1 MRLHGKALIA
11 LVFFGLMAVAGTVTG
26 LGFTG
31 GFSSDKSSTTDS
43 NLLSP
48 APSVVVEPTPTPF
61 PVETRE
67 ITPASPEAPAESAPV
82 FTPEETK
89 ESLTRVLVEP
99 DSDFEEELRDA
110 GLSIRGWKTDFSR
123 HSVPFAEI
131 FSGGPPR
138 DGIPPLDDPKFTT
151 PDEAAEW
158 LGDQEPVIS
167 FELNGETR
175 AYPLQILMWHEIAN
189 DVVGGVPVTVTFC
202 PLCNTALVFE
212 RTLDG
217 VVYDFGTSGNLRNSD
232 LVMWDRQTESW
243 WQQFTGEA
251 IVGELTGRKL
261 KALPAPIISFADFK
275 DAHSN
280 GAILSRDTGFS
291 RAYGRNPYGGYDRA
305 DNPPFL
311 FFGDLDGRLAPKDR
325 VVDVIIDDIAV
336 AFPFKVLGE
345 ERAVDYTVGTQDVAV
360 FFKSGTVSALDGS
373 SIASSKDVG
382 ATGVFD
388 PNVDGKRLTFRADG
402 DWFVDEETGSTW
414 NILGQAVDGPLK
426 GQQLKPIVH
435 TNVFWFAIA
444 AFRPDAMIYQ
454 GQG

>member
-1 MRLHGKALIA
+1 
-11 LVFFGLMAVAGTVTG
+11 
-26 LGFTG
+26 
-31 GFSSDKSSTTDS
+31 
-43 NLLSP
+43 
-48 APSVVVEPTPTPF
+48 
-61 PVETRE
+61 
-67 ITPASPEAPAESAPV
+67 
-82 FTPEETK
+82 
-89 ESLTRVLVEP
+89 
-99 DSDFEEELRDA
+99 
-110 GLSIRGWKTDFSR
+110 
-123 HSVPFAEI
+123 
-131 FSGGPPR
+131 
-138 DGIPPLDDPKFTT
+138 
-151 PDEAAEW
+151 
-158 LGDQEPVIS
+158 
-167 FELNGETR
+167 
-175 AYPLQILMWHEIAN
+175 
-189 DVVGGVPVTVTFC
+189 VPVTVTFC